1 MIRTITR
8 RSALFGGLA
17 GVTVL
22 AVGGLVWRAWSGGVF
37 DAGKGPAYELW
48 SDWREDSSPGPLPI
62 VKAGILAA
70 SAHNTQPW
78 RFRVASERIALHADA
93 QRHLGPFDPYRRE
106 MTLSLGC
113 ALENM
118 ILAARAAGFEPLIE
132 RGAGRLDLSAKA
144 DADPVAVVNLRPGER
159 RASALFNAI
168 GDRHTH
174 RGEYDSSRPIFRG
187 LLDEMQALVAG
198 DSAVRLILF
207 VEGDRKLQLGQLTV
221 SATEEII
228 ADHDMAAASARW
240 FRFDWASLQRQRDG
254 ITLDAV
260 GLPPLI
266 NAAAKIL
273 PPPSPVQADEQWLGA
288 TRDVH
293 VKTATVL
300 GVIAVRD
307 LYDLSTALAAGQAW
321 QRLHL
326 LATSR
331 GVAAQPLNQAVERVD
346 REAELARPPR
356 MAEALAQVTG
366 DAAWKPTFIFRMGYA
381 DRPAR
386 LSPRRPM
393 SAVVSES

>member
-1 MIRTITR
+1 MARTITR
-8 RSALFGGLA
+8 RNALLRGLA

-22 AVGGLVWRAWSGGVF
+22 AAGGLVWRAWSGGVF
-37 DAGKGPAYELW
+37 HAGEGPAYELW
-48 SDWREDSSPGPLPI
+48 RDWREDRSPGPLAI

-78 RFRVASERIALHADA
+78 RFRVSSERIAVHADA

-106 MTLSLGC
+106 MMLSLGC

-118 ILAARAAGFEPLIE
+118 ILAARSAGFEPLIE
-132 RGAGRLDLSAKA
+132 RGAGRLSLSAKV
-144 DADPVAVVNLRPGER
+144 DAGPVAVVNLSPRER
-159 RASALFNAI
+159 RTSALFNAI

-174 RGEYDSSRPIFRG
+174 RGGYDSSRPISRD

-198 DSAVRLILF
+198 DAVVRLILF
-207 VEGDRKLQLGQLTV
+207 VEGDRKSRLGQLTV
-221 SATEEII
+221 SATEDII

-240 FRFDWASLQRQRDG
+240 FRFDWDSLQQQRDG

-273 PPPSPVQADEQWLGA
+273 PPPSPEQADQQWLGA
-288 TRDVH
+288 TRDIH

-307 LYDLSTALAAGQAW
+307 LYDLPTTLAAGQAW

-326 LATSR
+326 LATSH
-331 GVAAQPLNQAVERVD
+331 GVAAQPVNQAAERVD
-346 REAELARPPR
+346 REAELAHPPR

-386 LSPRRPM
+386 HSPRRPV
-393 SAVVSES
+393 SAVVSKS